1 MAQRRKRRSSRTKRS
16 SRSRQKHE
24 YPGWAWG
31 IWGLAI
37 GLSVAA
43 AVWVS
48 DRRAQPVPSQ
58 VATQESTFDDNGE
71 NAVPGEAQT
80 ESKTKRFE
88 FYDILPLFEVI
99 IPEEDPEVAADVGP
113 KAVEVPGTYI
123 LQAGSFTAFVDA
135 DRRRAQLA
143 LQGIK
148 SAIQR
153 VTIDDKTYHRVR
165 IGPIDDLDE
174 LNMLRSRLRAA
185 KIDVLIIRLRA

>member
-1 MAQRRKRRSSRTKRS
+1 MTQRRKRRAKRS
-16 SRSRQKHE
+16 SRARKQQE

-48 DRRAQPVPSQ
+48 DRRAQPLTSQ
-58 VATQESTFDDNGE
+58 AAPVQNTFDNNGE
-71 NAVPGEAQT
+71 TSAPDEAQS
-80 ESKTKRFE
+80 EKQPSRFE

-99 IPEEDPEVAADVGP
+99 IPEEEPDVAADVAP
-113 KAVEVPGTYI
+113 TAVDIPGTYV
-123 LQAGSFTAFVDA
+123 LQAGSFTAFEDA

-174 LNMLRSRLRAA
+174 LNILRSRLRAA
-185 KIDVLIIRLRA
+185 KIDVLIIRLRV

>member
-1 MAQRRKRRSSRTKRS
+1 MAKRRKRRSSRSTRS
-16 SRSRQKHE
+16 ARKQE

-31 IWGLAI
+31 VWGLAI

-48 DRRAQPVPSQ
+48 DRRPQPVDNTVPR
-58 VATQESTFDDNGE
+58 VANNIDNNGGT
-71 NAVPGEAQT
+71 AVNEDVQA
-80 ESKTKRFE
+80 ESKPSRFE

-99 IPEEDPEVAADVGP
+99 IPEEDPEVAADLEA
-113 KAVEVPGTYI
+113 KAVDTPGTYV
-123 LQAGSFTAFVDA
+123 LQAGSFTTLEDA

-143 LQGIK
+143 LQGIE

-174 LNMLRSRLRAA
+174 LNMIRSRLRAA

>member
-1 MAQRRKRRSSRTKRS
+1 MAQRRKRRSSRSTRS
-16 SRSRQKHE
+16 AKKQE

-31 IWGLAI
+31 VWGLAI

-48 DRRAQPVPSQ
+48 DRRPQAVENLAPRVENN
-58 VATQESTFDDNGE
+58 VDNNGE
-71 NAVPGEAQT
+71 TAVIDDVQA
-80 ESKTKRFE
+80 ESKPSRFE

-99 IPEEDPEVAADVGP
+99 IPEEDPEVAADLEA
-113 KAVEVPGTYI
+113 KAIDAPGTYV
-123 LQAGSFTAFVDA
+123 LQAGSFTTLEDA

-143 LQGIK
+143 LQGIE
-148 SAIQR
+148 SVIQR

-174 LNMLRSRLRAA
+174 LNMIRSRLRAA

>member
-1 MAQRRKRRSSRTKRS
+1 MAKRRKRRSSRSTRS
-16 SRSRQKHE
+16 ARKQE

-31 IWGLAI
+31 VWGLAI

-48 DRRAQPVPSQ
+48 DRRPQSVDNTVPR
-58 VATQESTFDDNGE
+58 VANNIDNNGGT
-71 NAVPGEAQT
+71 AVNEDVQA
-80 ESKTKRFE
+80 ESKPSRFE

-99 IPEEDPEVAADVGP
+99 IPEEDPEVAADLEA
-113 KAVEVPGTYI
+113 KAVDTPGTYV
-123 LQAGSFTAFVDA
+123 LQAGSFTTLVDA

-143 LQGIK
+143 LQGIE

-174 LNMLRSRLRAA
+174 LNMIRSRLRAA

>member
-1 MAQRRKRRSSRTKRS
+1 MAQRRKRRSSRSTRS
-16 SRSRQKHE
+16 TGKQE
-24 YPGWAWG
+24 YPGWLWG

-48 DRRAQPVPSQ
+48 DRRPQTVENSVPT
-58 VATQESTFDDNGE
+58 VENNIDDNGE
-71 NAVPGEAQT
+71 TAVNDDVRA
-80 ESKTKRFE
+80 ESKPSRFE

-99 IPEEDPEVAADVGP
+99 IPEVDPEVAADIGP
-113 KAVEVPGTYI
+113 KAVDAPGTYV
-123 LQAGSFTAFVDA
+123 LQAGSFTTLEDA

-143 LQGIK
+143 LQGIE

-153 VTIDDKTYHRVR
+153 VMIDDKTYHRVR
-165 IGPIDDLDE
+165 IGPIDNLDE
-174 LNMLRSRLRAA
+174 LNMIRSRLRAA